1 MSKLLTWVQ
10 ITAYATSRAAET
22 AMINREGRRDP
33 LTQAAYPLRLQNPDA
48 LSASHSARASSASRR
63 AQGPCCDTGEVHT
76 EEPTMK
82 EQDVFVLADRA
93 LDHVV
98 QQIGDSQ
105 WDMDMPATFAR
116 RDTSTVP
123 TLRTIIDRK

>member
-22 AMINREGRRDP
+22 AMINRAGRRDP

-48 LSASHSARASSASRR
+48 LSARHSASASSAMCVRAASSASRR

-82 EQDVFVLADRA
+82 EQAVFVLADRA
-93 LDHVV
+93 LDHR
-98 QQIGDSQ
+98 SEE
-105 WDMDMPATFAR
+105 R
-116 RDTSTVP
+116 RVGKECRSRWSP
-123 TLRTIIDRK
+123 YH